1 MEQSLD
7 ITSLKR
13 AYASGTS
20 PQDILSEVY
29 TRIAARGDDGTWI
42 HLIPETEVR
51 EKLANLEP
59 DLPLYGIPFAIKDN
73 IDAAGHPT
81 TAACPA
87 YSYIPEENA
96 TVVSKLQAAGA
107 VLIGKTNMD
116 QFATGLVGVRS
127 PHGAVKNAFDTR
139 YISGGSSAGS
149 AVAVAAGL
157 VSFALGTDTAGSGR
171 VPAAFN
177 NLIGLKPTRG
187 MVSAAGVVPACQSLD
202 CVSIFALTVDDAKV
216 VLEQAAGFDARDPY
230 SRHLQTSP
238 TLSHHFRFGTIPPD
252 QLQTFGD
259 TSHEARYFA
268 AIDTLTSLGGTPLEI
283 DFTPFRETAELLY
296 GGPWVSERVS
306 ALGEFYQQHQDDL
319 HPVLQQI
326 LQGAEKYSAKD
337 VFDAMHRLEHLRR
350 QTEPVW
356 DSIDLL
362 LTPTT
367 SDIYT
372 LAEVDAEPLARNS
385 RLGFYTNFVNLLD
398 LSALA
403 LPAGFGD
410 EGLPCGITLVA
421 PAWHDGLLTAL
432 GKRFQ
437 AVNGFALGAT
447 KHALPNAHPPEL
459 ATPSGTID
467 VAVFGAHLSGQPLNY
482 QLTERGA
489 TLVKTCRT
497 AAAYRFYALPGDLPK
512 PGLLRSDDGAAIETE
527 VWRLPLRHFG
537 SFVGLV
543 PPPLVIGTVE
553 LDDGSTVKGF
563 LCEPWALADATDITD
578 LGSWRKYVAG

>member
-1 MEQSLD
+1 M
-7 ITSLKR
+7 
-13 AYASGTS
+13 YA
-20 PQDILSEVY
+20 
-29 TRIAARGDDGTWI
+29 RIAARGDDGTWI
-42 HLIPETEVR
+42 HLIPEE
-51 EKLANLEP
+51 EAQAKLTHLEP
-59 DLPLYGIPFAIKDN
+59 DLPLYGIPFAVKDN

-96 TVVSKLQAAGA
+96 TVVSQLQAAGA
-107 VLIGKTNMD
+107 ILIGKTNMD

-127 PHGAVKNAFDTR
+127 PYGAVKNAFNDD

-187 MVSAAGVVPACQSLD
+187 MISAAGVVPACQSLD
-202 CVSIFALTVDDAKV
+202 CVSIFALTVTDAQV
-216 VLEQAAGFDARDPY
+216 VLEQAAGFDERDPY
-230 SRHLQTSP
+230 SRHPQQVQAAAK
-238 TLSHHFRFGTIPPD
+238 HFRFGVIPPD
-252 QLQTFGD
+252 QLQPFGD
-259 TSHEARYFA
+259 ASHEARYLA
-268 AIDTLTSLGGTPLEI
+268 TIDTLVSLGGTPVAI
-283 DFTPFRETAELLY
+283 DFTLFRETAELLY

-306 ALGEFYQQHQDDL
+306 ALGDFYEQHQGDL
-319 HPVLQQI
+319 QPVLKQI
-326 LQGAEKYSAKD
+326 LQGAEQYTAKD
-337 VFDAMHRLEHLRR
+337 VFAAMHRLEHLRR

-372 LAEVDAEPLARNS
+372 IAEVTAEPLSLNS

-403 LPAGFGD
+403 LPAGFG
-410 EGLPCGITLVA
+410 ENGLPCGITLAA
-421 PAWHDGLLTAL
+421 PAWHDGLLVKL
-432 GKRFQ
+432 GRRFQ
-437 AVNGFALGAT
+437 AANSFPLGAT
-447 KHALPNAHPPEL
+447 DHALPDMHLNVHTPEL
-459 ATPSGTID
+459 ATLAGTID

-489 TLVKTCRT
+489 TLLKTCRT
-497 AAAYRFYALPGDLPK
+497 AAVYRFYALPGDLPK
-512 PGLLRSDDGAAIETE
+512 PGLVRGEDGAAIETE
-527 VWRLPLRHFG
+527 IWRLPLRHFG

-553 LDDGSTVKGF
+553 LESGSTVKGF
-563 LCEPWALADATDITD
+563 LCEPWALAEATDITD
-578 LGSWRKYVAG
+578 LGSWRAYLVS

>member
-20 PQDILSEVY
+20 PKDILSEVY
-29 TRIAARGDDGTWI
+29 ARIAARGDDGTWI
-42 HLIPETEVR
+42 HLIPEE
-51 EKLANLEP
+51 EAQAKLANLEP
-59 DLPLYGIPFAIKDN
+59 DLPLYGIPFAVKDN
-73 IDAAGHPT
+73 IDVSGHPT

-87 YSYIPEENA
+87 YRYTPEENA

-127 PHGAVKNAFDTR
+127 PYGAAKNAFDER

-177 NLIGLKPTRG
+177 NLVGLKPTRG
-187 MVSAAGVVPACQSLD
+187 MMSAAGVVPACQSLD
-202 CVSIFALTVDDAKV
+202 CVSIFALTVADAQA
-216 VLEQAAGFDARDPY
+216 VLEHAAGFDARDPY
-230 SRHLQTSP
+230 SRPPQNSRPLP
-238 TLSHHFRFGTIPPD
+238 HHFRFGTIPPD
-252 QLQTFGD
+252 QLQPFGD
-259 TSHEARYFA
+259 ASHEARYVA
-268 AIDTLTSLGGTPLEI
+268 AIDTLVSLGGTPVEI

-306 ALGEFYQQHQDDL
+306 ALGAFYEQHQDDL
-319 HPVLQQI
+319 HPVLKQI
-326 LQGAEKYSAKD
+326 LQGAETYTAID
-337 VFDAMHRLEHLRR
+337 VFDAMHKLEHLRR
-350 QTEPVW
+350 HSEPVW

-372 LAEVDAEPLARNS
+372 LAEVDAEPLALNS

-403 LPAGFGD
+403 LPAGFG
-410 EGLPCGITLVA
+410 ENGLPCGVTLVA
-421 PAWHDGLLTAL
+421 PAWQDNLLAEL

-447 KHALPNAHPPEL
+447 DHALPSVDTPEL

-489 TLVKTCRT
+489 TLLKTCRT
-497 AAAYRFYALPGDLPK
+497 AAAYRFYALPGELPK
-512 PGLLRSDDGAAIETE
+512 PGLVRANDGAAIETE
-527 VWRLPLRHFG
+527 IWRMPLRHFG

-553 LDDGSTVKGF
+553 LDDGTTVKGF
-563 LCEPWALADATDITD
+563 LCEPWALEEATDITE
-578 LGSWRKYVAG
+578 LGGWRAYIAR